1 MPRTRPLY
9 HRIKGSALAARPP
22 RGHSGLWYDKFCW
35 TLGSGGG
42 YDKRDWI
49 DTVTGQVGA
58 DALIDEYAQR
68 VVRLIEARG
77 GRFAVFKTV
86 SRFVTGLGRSHQ
98 VENGFAW
105 HPTLGTPY
113 LPGSSVKGMV
123 RAWAGDGNGSDG
135 ESERL
140 GRLLGDRDRAG
151 IISFLDAVPTGV
163 ASLEADVMT
172 PHYANWTVDDP
183 PGDWRSPTPIP
194 FLTVAS
200 GVRVIVGVA
209 PCRGA
214 NRNDVATVMD
224 WIAQALEFQ
233 GTGAK
238 TAVGY
243 GRFEP
248 DDDERTRL
256 IERIREAERRAAAE
270 RRRATLSPVQLE
282 IEELLDGVPSGQSRS
297 VVVFQAVDAGRWYGE
312 ERTEA
317 LTWLKA
323 EMMRDGTWQPTRKKL
338 PKAHKR
344 TIAVMNWLGER

>member
-1 MPRTRPLY
+1 MPRVRPLY
-9 HRIKGSALAARPP
+9 RMDGDPMTSRPSQ
-22 RGHSGLWYDKFCW
+22 GHPGLWYDKFCW
-35 TLGSGGG
+35 TLGSGGS
-42 YDKRDWI
+42 DKRDWI
-49 DTVTGQVGA
+49 DTVAGSVGA
-58 DALIDEYAQR
+58 DAPIDEYAQR
-68 VVRLIEARG
+68 VVRLIEARA

-105 HPTLGTPY
+105 HPTLGAPY

-123 RAWAGDGNGSDG
+123 RAWARAENGPDGDGD
-135 ESERL
+135 RP
-140 GRLLGDRDRAG
+140 GRLLGDRDRSG
-151 IISFLDAVPTGV
+151 IISFLDAVPTGT

-183 PGDWRSPTPIP
+183 PGDWRSPNPIP
-194 FLTVAS
+194 FLTMAS
-200 GVRVIVGVA
+200 GVTMVVGVV
-209 PCRGA
+209 PCGPA
-214 NRNDVATVMD
+214 NGSDLATVMD
-224 WIAQALEFQ
+224 WITRALEFQ
-233 GTGAK
+233 GAGAK

-256 IERIREAERRAAAE
+256 IEGIRESERRAADE

-282 IEELLDGVPSGQSRS
+282 IEELLDGIPGGQSRS
-297 VVVFQAVDAGRWYGE
+297 VAVFQALEAGRWAAV

-317 LTWLKA
+317 LEWLKA
-323 EMMRDGTWQPTRKKL
+323 EMMRDGTWRPTRKKP
-338 PKAHKR
+338 PKAHSR